1 MQEVSEDVDAWSS
14 ASSDA
19 GFGADDNDSQFSDSD
34 DQLVQLDA
42 DYDPSKETLAERI
55 AALKDMVSPTTRQH
69 IASAAEATTGW
80 VKWSLF
86 KAGNVAWI
94 ATTSALLVG
103 LPLLLSIE
111 GEAALVQQEKE
122 YLAQVSL
129 PFPSLSTPRPFLS
142 SDPDKPLPP
151 TLSSPAHRT
160 RTASPPLPLLRESPP
175 PPLVAPPLRRDSS
188 PPGSKPTALQ
198 SLSLLSSPPLFHS
211 RAIRGRGRIECT
223 FSSLAD
229 VALLHRPLVLLAS
242 PSSLLFSTTFF
253 SFL

>member
-19 GFGADDNDSQFSDSD
+19 GFGADDNDSQFSAD
-34 DQLVQLDA
+34 DHDELVQLDA
-42 DYDPSKETLAERI
+42 NYDPSKETFAERI

-122 YLAQVSL
+122 YLAQVRLPSRPYRHLVLFSL
-129 PFPSLSTPRPFLS
+129 LTQINPSPRP
-142 SDPDKPLPP
+142 
-151 TLSSPAHRT
+151 
-160 RTASPPLPLLRESPP
+160 
-175 PPLVAPPLRRDSS
+175 
-188 PPGSKPTALQ
+188 
-198 SLSLLSSPPLFHS
+198 
-211 RAIRGRGRIECT
+211 
-223 FSSLAD
+223 
-229 VALLHRPLVLLAS
+229 
-242 PSSLLFSTTFF
+242 
-253 SFL
+253 